1 MSEEEDQSGRGSED
15 RIKAS
20 RGARNAPE
28 VDAKRLMSGE
38 AWDEFCD
45 RLKAAGRHILDDE
58 APDTPLDRAEG
69 FRYLT
74 GLVGAGIESMVK
86 FADPDRPVFYR
97 TPDSAGKWGA
107 ENADNQYLWARIR
120 PDATY
125 RVTGVRTNVFDFLL
139 EVKEGFM
146 QLGDARNF
154 ATFTA
159 QELEVES
166 DGTFEIILSAEKH
179 AGNWVPLDP
188 DARYFA
194 IRQYFY
200 DWENE
205 IPIPFE
211 IERVG
216 GEGEAPPLLEP
227 ADMARRLDDAGE
239 WIDVTI
245 RVWNEWVAE
254 LRANQQR
261 NVIAPPRKFVGGADD
276 IRYGNDAYKLA
287 DDEALILES
296 DLPDARY
303 WAFQLVDLWFGSMD
317 YTNRQVSLNG
327 HQARVDADGKVR
339 VVVAH
344 RDPGVPNWLDTAG
357 HLEGILQYRWIWT
370 KTYPVPTA
378 RVVKFDQIRAE
389 LPADTPSVTEAE
401 RKKVI
406 HGRQRHVAKREP
418 VT

>member
-1 MSEEEDQSGRGSED
+1 
-15 RIKAS
+15 
-20 RGARNAPE
+20 
-28 VDAKRLMSGE
+28 
-38 AWDEFCD
+38 
-45 RLKAAGRHILDDE
+45 
-58 APDTPLDRAEG
+58 
-69 FRYLT
+69 
-74 GLVGAGIESMVK
+74 
-86 FADPDRPVFYR
+86 
-97 TPDSAGKWGA
+97 
-107 ENADNQYLWARIR
+107 
-120 PDATY
+120 
-125 RVTGVRTNVFDFLL
+125 
-139 EVKEGFM
+139 M

-205 IPIPFE
+205 IPIPFK

-216 GEGEAPPLLEP
+216 REGEAPPLLEP

-239 WIDVTI
+239 WIDVTTQ
-245 RVWNEWVAE
+245 VWNEWVAE

-296 DLPDARY
+296 ELPDARY

-389 LPADTPSVTEAE
+389 LPADTPTVTEEE